1 MKLLDN
7 YVVYNDATES
17 SAPSK
22 TAIETLS
29 EALQGFSD
37 KNLDQP
43 GKNFILAIN
52 LGVLSNFVEST
63 YGEAFK
69 QLREYVINSNILTNQ
84 LDEKGYEKNSAFQH
98 VSFSD
103 YHMYNLTM
111 HGINP
116 EYVERILEKIFHMGL
131 ENPFYDAYN
140 KCKECPLSKKCPV
153 KHNYE
158 FFTNE
163 KNRKYV
169 ANTLV
174 EVIIKDKEILTT
186 REILNYIYD
195 IVVAQNFNHKKI
207 AQSLTNTQD
216 INFKL
221 FPYKASGKTQ
231 APIITELEEVVS
243 DFFRKS
249 LKLESEP
256 VQYESL
262 CDNIITEM
270 DIEDED
276 IEIFKEMIHSLFFE
290 GDNFVAKNLG
300 LYPYQTKVNNKSVD
314 RLAGFLIDVLGL
326 NGNDCNIIEQ
336 AMKNYPY
343 NVVEKLVV
351 DAIQTSKIGSTNNN
365 KSYFPVVIGVQEK
378 FKNDFYFML
387 NTGMTSLDDLS
398 NLLAVYY
405 FYYMSQACVTL
416 DNFGSGKR
424 NSPVQLYY
432 ALDWEKVSKNRKC
445 CVEGWERI
453 QSSANHMFSHAVTL
467 EILNQHK
474 FSGVMLDYISL
485 QEYIEKHPDRDEV
498 IASEIEKAEKAYTAC
513 VGDYKKFEQIPYT
526 SEKAKTDIA
535 IRHLYKCVEEQFL
548 NTDRK
553 RANQFY
559 NEKFIEFCKI
569 RWVKNRRKSG
579 LVLNLTERDIIFLTK
594 ISIKGKDKIRLI
606 DLYKEYEYR
615 GIFLDNTSKEYLQD
629 FFTKLNLIDKKSDS
643 GDAQYV
649 KRIL

>member
-1 MKLLDN
+1 MENCKLVDELNRLRKSSRDSIDGIGDFGDFKKYMHISRNVEEELIEILHKIEVSGRKSLVLLCGSAGDGKSHLLSYLKNDLKLLDN

-116 EYVERILEKIFHMGL
+116 EYVERILEKKFHMGL

-207 AQSLTNTQD
+207 AQSLTNEVSFLKEYISD
-216 INFKL
+216 ITPSLMYEYTDKSVLLNQLQKYDPL
-221 FPYKASGKTQ
+221 LVRSEQ
-231 APIITELEEVVS
+231 ADENAISYYVSSDVSEEVISAIGKETYSKVLCQASAIEKINS
-243 DFFRKS
+243 DKV
-249 LKLESEP
+249 LKAQLFNILERLKKIKCDIIQDKAYMSFLNALYYFNTGTTKKYGEI
-256 VQYESL
+256 YEVVEDAIIQW
-262 CDNIITEM
+262 CGNEEQDNICFDDSHEGIALYEHIEFEPYLDISGNVKKNDELQRFVTFITVKYENKKTGEIISL
-270 DIEDED
+270 DIDYSLYELIYKLAAGYIQTAEDRNNHAD
-276 IEIFKEMIHSLFFE
+276 FISFIQKMLRTGSADKEIFLVTD
-290 GDNFVAKNLG
+290 DNRKA
-300 LYPYQTKVNNKSVD
+300 
-314 RLAGFLIDVLGL
+314 
-326 NGNDCNIIEQ
+326 IIE
-336 AMKNYPY
+336 KT
-343 NVVEKLVV
+343 K
-351 DAIQTSKIGSTNNN
+351 
-365 KSYFPVVIGVQEK
+365 FGVYK
-378 FKNDFYFML
+378 FK
-387 NTGMTSLDDLS
+387 
-398 NLLAVYY
+398 V
-405 FYYMSQACVTL
+405 V
-416 DNFGSGKR
+416 R
-424 NSPVQLYY
+424 
-432 ALDWEKVSKNRKC
+432 
-445 CVEGWERI
+445 
-453 QSSANHMFSHAVTL
+453 
-467 EILNQHK
+467 
-474 FSGVMLDYISL
+474 
-485 QEYIEKHPDRDEV
+485 
-498 IASEIEKAEKAYTAC
+498 
-513 VGDYKKFEQIPYT
+513 
-526 SEKAKTDIA
+526 
-535 IRHLYKCVEEQFL
+535 
-548 NTDRK
+548 
-553 RANQFY
+553 
-559 NEKFIEFCKI
+559 
-569 RWVKNRRKSG
+569 
-579 LVLNLTERDIIFLTK
+579 
-594 ISIKGKDKIRLI
+594 
-606 DLYKEYEYR
+606 
-615 GIFLDNTSKEYLQD
+615 
-629 FFTKLNLIDKKSDS
+629 
-643 GDAQYV
+643 
-649 KRIL
+649 

>member
-1 MKLLDN
+1 MENCKLVDELNRLRKSSRDSIDGIGDFGDFKKYMHISRNVEEELIEILHKIEVSGRKSLVLLCGSAGDGKSHLLSYLKNDLKLLDN

-103 YHMYNLTM
+103 YHMYKLTM

-207 AQSLTNTQD
+207 AQSLTNEVSFLKEYISD
-216 INFKL
+216 ITPSLMYEYTDKSVLLNQLQKYDPL
-221 FPYKASGKTQ
+221 LVRSEQ
-231 APIITELEEVVS
+231 ADEDAISYYVSSDVSEEVISAIGKETYSKVLCQASAIEKINS
-243 DFFRKS
+243 DKV
-249 LKLESEP
+249 LKAQLFNILERLKKIKCDIIQDKAYMSFLNALYYFNTGTTKKYGEI
-256 VQYESL
+256 YEVVEDAIIQW
-262 CDNIITEM
+262 CGNEEQDNICFDDSHEGIALYEHIEFEPYLDISGNVKKNDELQRFVTFITVKYENKKTGEIISL
-270 DIEDED
+270 DIDYSLYELIYKLAAGYIQTAEDRNNHAD
-276 IEIFKEMIHSLFFE
+276 FISFIQKMLRTGSADKEIFLVTD
-290 GDNFVAKNLG
+290 DNRKA
-300 LYPYQTKVNNKSVD
+300 
-314 RLAGFLIDVLGL
+314 
-326 NGNDCNIIEQ
+326 IIE
-336 AMKNYPY
+336 KT
-343 NVVEKLVV
+343 K
-351 DAIQTSKIGSTNNN
+351 
-365 KSYFPVVIGVQEK
+365 FGVYK
-378 FKNDFYFML
+378 FK
-387 NTGMTSLDDLS
+387 
-398 NLLAVYY
+398 V
-405 FYYMSQACVTL
+405 V
-416 DNFGSGKR
+416 R
-424 NSPVQLYY
+424 
-432 ALDWEKVSKNRKC
+432 
-445 CVEGWERI
+445 
-453 QSSANHMFSHAVTL
+453 
-467 EILNQHK
+467 
-474 FSGVMLDYISL
+474 
-485 QEYIEKHPDRDEV
+485 
-498 IASEIEKAEKAYTAC
+498 
-513 VGDYKKFEQIPYT
+513 
-526 SEKAKTDIA
+526 
-535 IRHLYKCVEEQFL
+535 
-548 NTDRK
+548 
-553 RANQFY
+553 
-559 NEKFIEFCKI
+559 
-569 RWVKNRRKSG
+569 
-579 LVLNLTERDIIFLTK
+579 
-594 ISIKGKDKIRLI
+594 
-606 DLYKEYEYR
+606 
-615 GIFLDNTSKEYLQD
+615 
-629 FFTKLNLIDKKSDS
+629 
-643 GDAQYV
+643 
-649 KRIL
+649 

>member
-1 MKLLDN
+1 MENCKLVDELNRLRKSSRDSIDGIGDFGDFKKYMHISRNVEEELIEILHKIEVSGRKSLVLLCGSAGDGKSHLLSYLKNDLKLLDN

-186 REILNYIYD
+186 LEILNYIYD

-207 AQSLTNTQD
+207 AQSLTNEVSFLKEYISD
-216 INFKL
+216 ITPSLMYEYTDKSVLLNQLQKYDPL
-221 FPYKASGKTQ
+221 LVRSEQ
-231 APIITELEEVVS
+231 ADENAISYYVSSDVSEEVISAIGKETYSKVLCQASAIEKINS
-243 DFFRKS
+243 DKV
-249 LKLESEP
+249 LKAQLFNILERLKKIKCDIIQDKAYMSFLNALYYFNTGTTKKYGEI
-256 VQYESL
+256 YEVVEDAIIQW
-262 CDNIITEM
+262 CGNEEQDNICFDDSHEGIALYEHIEFEPYLDISGNVKKNDELQRFVTFITVKYENKKTGEIISL
-270 DIEDED
+270 DIDYSLYELIYKLAAGYIQTAEDRNNHAD
-276 IEIFKEMIHSLFFE
+276 FISFIQKMLRTGSADKEIFLVTD
-290 GDNFVAKNLG
+290 DNRKA
-300 LYPYQTKVNNKSVD
+300 
-314 RLAGFLIDVLGL
+314 
-326 NGNDCNIIEQ
+326 IIE
-336 AMKNYPY
+336 KT
-343 NVVEKLVV
+343 K
-351 DAIQTSKIGSTNNN
+351 
-365 KSYFPVVIGVQEK
+365 FGVYK
-378 FKNDFYFML
+378 FK
-387 NTGMTSLDDLS
+387 
-398 NLLAVYY
+398 V
-405 FYYMSQACVTL
+405 V
-416 DNFGSGKR
+416 R
-424 NSPVQLYY
+424 
-432 ALDWEKVSKNRKC
+432 
-445 CVEGWERI
+445 
-453 QSSANHMFSHAVTL
+453 
-467 EILNQHK
+467 
-474 FSGVMLDYISL
+474 
-485 QEYIEKHPDRDEV
+485 
-498 IASEIEKAEKAYTAC
+498 
-513 VGDYKKFEQIPYT
+513 
-526 SEKAKTDIA
+526 
-535 IRHLYKCVEEQFL
+535 
-548 NTDRK
+548 
-553 RANQFY
+553 
-559 NEKFIEFCKI
+559 
-569 RWVKNRRKSG
+569 
-579 LVLNLTERDIIFLTK
+579 
-594 ISIKGKDKIRLI
+594 
-606 DLYKEYEYR
+606 
-615 GIFLDNTSKEYLQD
+615 
-629 FFTKLNLIDKKSDS
+629 
-643 GDAQYV
+643 
-649 KRIL
+649 

>member
-1 MKLLDN
+1 MENCKLVDELNRLRKSSRDSIDGIGDFGDFKKYMHISRNVEEELIEILHKIEVSGRKSLVLLCGSAGDGKSHLLSYLKNDLKLLDN

-207 AQSLTNTQD
+207 AQSLTNEVSFLKEYISD
-216 INFKL
+216 ITPSLMYEYTDKSVLLNQLQKYDPL
-221 FPYKASGKTQ
+221 LVRSEQ
-231 APIITELEEVVS
+231 ADEDAISYYVSSDVSEEVISAIGKETYSKVLCQASAIEKINS
-243 DFFRKS
+243 DKV
-249 LKLESEP
+249 LKAQLFNILERLKKIKCDIIQDKAYMSFLNALYYFNTGTTKKYGEI
-256 VQYESL
+256 YEVVEDAIIQW
-262 CDNIITEM
+262 CGNEEQDNICFDDSHEGIALYEHIEFEPYLDISGNVKKNDELQRFVTFITVKYENKKTGEIISL
-270 DIEDED
+270 DIDYSLYELIYKLAAGYIQTAEDRNNHAD
-276 IEIFKEMIHSLFFE
+276 FISFIQKMLRTGSADKEIFLVTD
-290 GDNFVAKNLG
+290 DNRKA
-300 LYPYQTKVNNKSVD
+300 
-314 RLAGFLIDVLGL
+314 
-326 NGNDCNIIEQ
+326 IIE
-336 AMKNYPY
+336 KT
-343 NVVEKLVV
+343 K
-351 DAIQTSKIGSTNNN
+351 
-365 KSYFPVVIGVQEK
+365 FGVYK
-378 FKNDFYFML
+378 FK
-387 NTGMTSLDDLS
+387 
-398 NLLAVYY
+398 V
-405 FYYMSQACVTL
+405 V
-416 DNFGSGKR
+416 R
-424 NSPVQLYY
+424 
-432 ALDWEKVSKNRKC
+432 
-445 CVEGWERI
+445 
-453 QSSANHMFSHAVTL
+453 
-467 EILNQHK
+467 
-474 FSGVMLDYISL
+474 
-485 QEYIEKHPDRDEV
+485 
-498 IASEIEKAEKAYTAC
+498 
-513 VGDYKKFEQIPYT
+513 
-526 SEKAKTDIA
+526 
-535 IRHLYKCVEEQFL
+535 
-548 NTDRK
+548 
-553 RANQFY
+553 
-559 NEKFIEFCKI
+559 
-569 RWVKNRRKSG
+569 
-579 LVLNLTERDIIFLTK
+579 
-594 ISIKGKDKIRLI
+594 
-606 DLYKEYEYR
+606 
-615 GIFLDNTSKEYLQD
+615 
-629 FFTKLNLIDKKSDS
+629 
-643 GDAQYV
+643 
-649 KRIL
+649 

>member
-1 MKLLDN
+1 MENCKLVAELNRLRKSSRDSIDGIGDFGDFKKYMHISRNVEEELIEILHKIEVSGRKSLVLLCGSAGDGKSHLLSYLKNDLKLLDN

-111 HGINP
+111 YGINP

-207 AQSLTNTQD
+207 AQSLTNEVSFLKEYISD
-216 INFKL
+216 ITPSLMYEYTDKSVLLNQLQKYDPL
-221 FPYKASGKTQ
+221 LVRSEQ
-231 APIITELEEVVS
+231 ADEDAISYYVSSDVSEEVISAIGKETYSKVLCQASAIEKINS
-243 DFFRKS
+243 DKV
-249 LKLESEP
+249 LKAQLFNILERLKRIKCDIIQDKGYISFLNALYYFNTGTTKKYGEI
-256 VQYESL
+256 YEVVEDAIIQW
-262 CDNIITEM
+262 CGNAEQDNICFDDSHEGISLYENIEFEPYLDISGNVKNDDELQRFVTFITVKYENKKTGEIISL
-270 DIEDED
+270 DIDYSLYELIYKLAAGYIQTAEDRNNHAD
-276 IEIFKEMIHSLFFE
+276 FISFIQKMLRTGSADKEIFLVTD
-290 GDNFVAKNLG
+290 DNRKA
-300 LYPYQTKVNNKSVD
+300 
-314 RLAGFLIDVLGL
+314 
-326 NGNDCNIIEQ
+326 IIE
-336 AMKNYPY
+336 KT
-343 NVVEKLVV
+343 K
-351 DAIQTSKIGSTNNN
+351 
-365 KSYFPVVIGVQEK
+365 FGVYK
-378 FKNDFYFML
+378 FK
-387 NTGMTSLDDLS
+387 
-398 NLLAVYY
+398 V
-405 FYYMSQACVTL
+405 V
-416 DNFGSGKR
+416 R
-424 NSPVQLYY
+424 
-432 ALDWEKVSKNRKC
+432 
-445 CVEGWERI
+445 
-453 QSSANHMFSHAVTL
+453 
-467 EILNQHK
+467 
-474 FSGVMLDYISL
+474 
-485 QEYIEKHPDRDEV
+485 
-498 IASEIEKAEKAYTAC
+498 
-513 VGDYKKFEQIPYT
+513 
-526 SEKAKTDIA
+526 
-535 IRHLYKCVEEQFL
+535 
-548 NTDRK
+548 
-553 RANQFY
+553 
-559 NEKFIEFCKI
+559 
-569 RWVKNRRKSG
+569 
-579 LVLNLTERDIIFLTK
+579 
-594 ISIKGKDKIRLI
+594 
-606 DLYKEYEYR
+606 
-615 GIFLDNTSKEYLQD
+615 
-629 FFTKLNLIDKKSDS
+629 
-643 GDAQYV
+643 
-649 KRIL
+649 

>member
-1 MKLLDN
+1 MENCKLVDELNRLRKSSRDSIDGIGDFGDFKKYMHISRNVEEELIEILHKIEVSGRKSLVLLCGSAGDGKSHLLSYLKNDLKLLDN

-69 QLREYVINSNILTNQ
+69 KLREYVINSNILTNQ

-207 AQSLTNTQD
+207 AQSLTNEVSFLKEYISD
-216 INFKL
+216 ITPSLMYEYTDKSVLLNQLQKYDPL
-221 FPYKASGKTQ
+221 LVRSEQ
-231 APIITELEEVVS
+231 ADEDAISYYVSSDVSEEVISAIGKETYSKVLCQASAIEKINS
-243 DFFRKS
+243 DKV
-249 LKLESEP
+249 LKAQLFNILERLKKIKCDIIQDKAYMSFLNALYYFNTGTTKKYGEI
-256 VQYESL
+256 YEVVEDAIIQW
-262 CDNIITEM
+262 CGNEEQDNICFDDSHEGIALYEHIEFEPYLDISGNVKKNDELQRFVTFITVKYENKKTGEIISL
-270 DIEDED
+270 DIDYSLYELIYKLAAGYIQTAEDRNNHAD
-276 IEIFKEMIHSLFFE
+276 FISFIQKMLRTGSADKEIFLVTD
-290 GDNFVAKNLG
+290 DNRKA
-300 LYPYQTKVNNKSVD
+300 
-314 RLAGFLIDVLGL
+314 
-326 NGNDCNIIEQ
+326 IIE
-336 AMKNYPY
+336 KT
-343 NVVEKLVV
+343 K
-351 DAIQTSKIGSTNNN
+351 
-365 KSYFPVVIGVQEK
+365 FGVYK
-378 FKNDFYFML
+378 FK
-387 NTGMTSLDDLS
+387 
-398 NLLAVYY
+398 V
-405 FYYMSQACVTL
+405 V
-416 DNFGSGKR
+416 R
-424 NSPVQLYY
+424 
-432 ALDWEKVSKNRKC
+432 
-445 CVEGWERI
+445 
-453 QSSANHMFSHAVTL
+453 
-467 EILNQHK
+467 
-474 FSGVMLDYISL
+474 
-485 QEYIEKHPDRDEV
+485 
-498 IASEIEKAEKAYTAC
+498 
-513 VGDYKKFEQIPYT
+513 
-526 SEKAKTDIA
+526 
-535 IRHLYKCVEEQFL
+535 
-548 NTDRK
+548 
-553 RANQFY
+553 
-559 NEKFIEFCKI
+559 
-569 RWVKNRRKSG
+569 
-579 LVLNLTERDIIFLTK
+579 
-594 ISIKGKDKIRLI
+594 
-606 DLYKEYEYR
+606 
-615 GIFLDNTSKEYLQD
+615 
-629 FFTKLNLIDKKSDS
+629 
-643 GDAQYV
+643 
-649 KRIL
+649 

>member
-1 MKLLDN
+1 MENCKLVDELNRLRKSSRDSIDGIGDFGDFKKYMHISRNVEEELIEILHKIEVSGRKSLVLLCGSAGDGKSHLLSYLKNDLKLLDN

-207 AQSLTNTQD
+207 AQSLTNEVSFLKEYISD
-216 INFKL
+216 ITPSLMYEYTDKSVLLNQLQKYDPL
-221 FPYKASGKTQ
+221 LVRSEQ
-231 APIITELEEVVS
+231 ADEDAISYYVSSDVSEEVVS
-243 DFFRKS
+243 AIGKETYSKVLCQASAIEKINSDKV
-249 LKLESEP
+249 LKAQLFNILERLKKIKCDIIQDKAYMSFLNALYYFNTGTTKKYGEI
-256 VQYESL
+256 YEVVEDAIIQW
-262 CDNIITEM
+262 CGNEEQDNICFDDSHEGIALYEHIEFEPYLDISGNVKKNDELQRFVTFITVKYENKKTGEIISL
-270 DIEDED
+270 DIDYSLYELIYKLAAGYIQTAEDRNNHAD
-276 IEIFKEMIHSLFFE
+276 FISFIQKMLRTGSADKEIFLVTD
-290 GDNFVAKNLG
+290 DNRKA
-300 LYPYQTKVNNKSVD
+300 
-314 RLAGFLIDVLGL
+314 
-326 NGNDCNIIEQ
+326 IIE
-336 AMKNYPY
+336 KT
-343 NVVEKLVV
+343 K
-351 DAIQTSKIGSTNNN
+351 
-365 KSYFPVVIGVQEK
+365 FGVYK
-378 FKNDFYFML
+378 FK
-387 NTGMTSLDDLS
+387 
-398 NLLAVYY
+398 V
-405 FYYMSQACVTL
+405 V
-416 DNFGSGKR
+416 R
-424 NSPVQLYY
+424 
-432 ALDWEKVSKNRKC
+432 
-445 CVEGWERI
+445 
-453 QSSANHMFSHAVTL
+453 
-467 EILNQHK
+467 
-474 FSGVMLDYISL
+474 
-485 QEYIEKHPDRDEV
+485 
-498 IASEIEKAEKAYTAC
+498 
-513 VGDYKKFEQIPYT
+513 
-526 SEKAKTDIA
+526 
-535 IRHLYKCVEEQFL
+535 
-548 NTDRK
+548 
-553 RANQFY
+553 
-559 NEKFIEFCKI
+559 
-569 RWVKNRRKSG
+569 
-579 LVLNLTERDIIFLTK
+579 
-594 ISIKGKDKIRLI
+594 
-606 DLYKEYEYR
+606 
-615 GIFLDNTSKEYLQD
+615 
-629 FFTKLNLIDKKSDS
+629 
-643 GDAQYV
+643 
-649 KRIL
+649 

>member
-1 MKLLDN
+1 MENCKLVDELNRLRKSSRDSIDGIGDFGDFKKYMHILRNVEEELIEILHKIEVSGRKSLVLLCGSAGDGKSHLLSYLKNDLKLLDN

-207 AQSLTNTQD
+207 AQSLTNEVSFLKEYISD
-216 INFKL
+216 ITPSLMYEYTDKSVLLNQLQKYDPL
-221 FPYKASGKTQ
+221 LVRSEQ
-231 APIITELEEVVS
+231 ADEDAISYYVSSDVSEEVISAIGKETYSKVLCQASAIERINS
-243 DFFRKS
+243 DKV
-249 LKLESEP
+249 LKAQLFNILERLKKIKCDIIQDKAYMSFLNALYYFNTGTTKKYGEI
-256 VQYESL
+256 YEVVEDAIIQW
-262 CDNIITEM
+262 CGNEEQDNICFDDSHEGIALYEHIEFEPYLDISGNVKKNDELQRFVTFITVKYENKKTGEIISL
-270 DIEDED
+270 DIDYSLYELIYKLAAGYIQTAEDRNNHAD
-276 IEIFKEMIHSLFFE
+276 FISFIQKMLRTGSADKEIFLVTD
-290 GDNFVAKNLG
+290 DNRKA
-300 LYPYQTKVNNKSVD
+300 
-314 RLAGFLIDVLGL
+314 
-326 NGNDCNIIEQ
+326 IIE
-336 AMKNYPY
+336 KT
-343 NVVEKLVV
+343 K
-351 DAIQTSKIGSTNNN
+351 
-365 KSYFPVVIGVQEK
+365 FGVYK
-378 FKNDFYFML
+378 FK
-387 NTGMTSLDDLS
+387 
-398 NLLAVYY
+398 V
-405 FYYMSQACVTL
+405 V
-416 DNFGSGKR
+416 R
-424 NSPVQLYY
+424 
-432 ALDWEKVSKNRKC
+432 
-445 CVEGWERI
+445 
-453 QSSANHMFSHAVTL
+453 
-467 EILNQHK
+467 
-474 FSGVMLDYISL
+474 
-485 QEYIEKHPDRDEV
+485 
-498 IASEIEKAEKAYTAC
+498 
-513 VGDYKKFEQIPYT
+513 
-526 SEKAKTDIA
+526 
-535 IRHLYKCVEEQFL
+535 
-548 NTDRK
+548 
-553 RANQFY
+553 
-559 NEKFIEFCKI
+559 
-569 RWVKNRRKSG
+569 
-579 LVLNLTERDIIFLTK
+579 
-594 ISIKGKDKIRLI
+594 
-606 DLYKEYEYR
+606 
-615 GIFLDNTSKEYLQD
+615 
-629 FFTKLNLIDKKSDS
+629 
-643 GDAQYV
+643 
-649 KRIL
+649 

>member
-1 MKLLDN
+1 MENCKLVDELNRLRKSSRDSIDGIGDFGDFKKYMHISRNVEEELIEILHKIEVSGRKSLVLLCGSAGDGKSHLLSYLKNDLKLLDN

-207 AQSLTNTQD
+207 AQSLTNEVSFLKEYISD
-216 INFKL
+216 ITPSLMYEYTDKSVLLNQLQKYDPL
-221 FPYKASGKTQ
+221 LVRSEQ
-231 APIITELEEVVS
+231 ADEDAISYYVSSDVSEEVISAIGKETYSKVLCQASAIEKINS
-243 DFFRKS
+243 DKVLKAQLFNILERLKRIKCDIIQDKAYMSFLNALYYFNTGTTKKYGEIYEVVEDAIIQWCGNEEQENICFDDSHEGIALYEHIEFEPYLDISGNVKKNDELQRFVTFITVKYENKKTGEIIS
-249 LKLESEP
+249 LDIDYSLYELIYKLAAGYI
-256 VQYESL
+256 Q
-262 CDNIITEM
+262 TA
-270 DIEDED
+270 EDRNNHAD
-276 IEIFKEMIHSLFFE
+276 FISFIQKMLRTGSADKEIFLVTD
-290 GDNFVAKNLG
+290 DNRKA
-300 LYPYQTKVNNKSVD
+300 
-314 RLAGFLIDVLGL
+314 
-326 NGNDCNIIEQ
+326 IIE
-336 AMKNYPY
+336 KT
-343 NVVEKLVV
+343 K
-351 DAIQTSKIGSTNNN
+351 
-365 KSYFPVVIGVQEK
+365 FGVYK
-378 FKNDFYFML
+378 FK
-387 NTGMTSLDDLS
+387 
-398 NLLAVYY
+398 V
-405 FYYMSQACVTL
+405 V
-416 DNFGSGKR
+416 R
-424 NSPVQLYY
+424 
-432 ALDWEKVSKNRKC
+432 
-445 CVEGWERI
+445 
-453 QSSANHMFSHAVTL
+453 
-467 EILNQHK
+467 
-474 FSGVMLDYISL
+474 
-485 QEYIEKHPDRDEV
+485 
-498 IASEIEKAEKAYTAC
+498 
-513 VGDYKKFEQIPYT
+513 
-526 SEKAKTDIA
+526 
-535 IRHLYKCVEEQFL
+535 
-548 NTDRK
+548 
-553 RANQFY
+553 
-559 NEKFIEFCKI
+559 
-569 RWVKNRRKSG
+569 
-579 LVLNLTERDIIFLTK
+579 
-594 ISIKGKDKIRLI
+594 
-606 DLYKEYEYR
+606 
-615 GIFLDNTSKEYLQD
+615 
-629 FFTKLNLIDKKSDS
+629 
-643 GDAQYV
+643 
-649 KRIL
+649 

>member
-1 MKLLDN
+1 MENCKLVDELNRLRKSSRDSIDGIGDFGDFKKYMHISRNVEEELIEILHKIEVSGRKSLVLLCGSAGDGKSHLLSYLKNDLKLLDN

-207 AQSLTNTQD
+207 AQSLTNEVSFLKEYISD
-216 INFKL
+216 ITPLLMYEYTDKSVLLNQLQKYDPL
-221 FPYKASGKTQ
+221 LVRSEQ
-231 APIITELEEVVS
+231 ADEDAISYYVSSDVSEEVISAIGKETYSKVLCQASAIEKINS
-243 DFFRKS
+243 DKV
-249 LKLESEP
+249 LKAQLFNILERLKKIKCDIIQDKAYMSFLNALYYFNTGTTKKYGEI
-256 VQYESL
+256 YEVVEDAIIQW
-262 CDNIITEM
+262 CGNEEQDNICFDDSHEGIALYEHIEFEPYLDISGNVKKNDELQRFVTFITVKYENKKTGEIISL
-270 DIEDED
+270 DIDYSLYELIYKLAAGYIQTAEDRNNHAD
-276 IEIFKEMIHSLFFE
+276 FISFIQKMLRTGSADKEIFLVTD
-290 GDNFVAKNLG
+290 DNRKA
-300 LYPYQTKVNNKSVD
+300 
-314 RLAGFLIDVLGL
+314 
-326 NGNDCNIIEQ
+326 IIE
-336 AMKNYPY
+336 KT
-343 NVVEKLVV
+343 K
-351 DAIQTSKIGSTNNN
+351 
-365 KSYFPVVIGVQEK
+365 FGVYK
-378 FKNDFYFML
+378 FK
-387 NTGMTSLDDLS
+387 
-398 NLLAVYY
+398 V
-405 FYYMSQACVTL
+405 V
-416 DNFGSGKR
+416 R
-424 NSPVQLYY
+424 
-432 ALDWEKVSKNRKC
+432 
-445 CVEGWERI
+445 
-453 QSSANHMFSHAVTL
+453 
-467 EILNQHK
+467 
-474 FSGVMLDYISL
+474 
-485 QEYIEKHPDRDEV
+485 
-498 IASEIEKAEKAYTAC
+498 
-513 VGDYKKFEQIPYT
+513 
-526 SEKAKTDIA
+526 
-535 IRHLYKCVEEQFL
+535 
-548 NTDRK
+548 
-553 RANQFY
+553 
-559 NEKFIEFCKI
+559 
-569 RWVKNRRKSG
+569 
-579 LVLNLTERDIIFLTK
+579 
-594 ISIKGKDKIRLI
+594 
-606 DLYKEYEYR
+606 
-615 GIFLDNTSKEYLQD
+615 
-629 FFTKLNLIDKKSDS
+629 
-643 GDAQYV
+643 
-649 KRIL
+649 

>member
-1 MKLLDN
+1 MENCKLVDELNRLRKSSRDSIDGIGDFDDFKKYMHISRNVEEELIEILHKIEVSGRKSLVLLCGSAGDGKSHLLSYLKNDLKLLDN

-207 AQSLTNTQD
+207 AQSLTNEVSFLKEYISD
-216 INFKL
+216 ITPSLMYEYTDKSVLLNQLQKYDPL
-221 FPYKASGKTQ
+221 LVRSEQ
-231 APIITELEEVVS
+231 ADEDAISYYVSSDVSEEVISAIGKETYSKVLCQASAIEKINS
-243 DFFRKS
+243 DKV
-249 LKLESEP
+249 LKAQLFNILERLKKIKCDIIQDKAYMSFLNALYYFNTGTTKKYGEI
-256 VQYESL
+256 YEVVEDAIIQW
-262 CDNIITEM
+262 CGNEEQDNICFDDSHEGIALYEHIEFEPYLDISGNVKKNDELQRFVTFITVKYENKKTGEIISL
-270 DIEDED
+270 DIDYSLYELIYKLAAGYIQTAEDRNNHAD
-276 IEIFKEMIHSLFFE
+276 FISFIQKMLRTGSADKEIFLVTD
-290 GDNFVAKNLG
+290 DNRKA
-300 LYPYQTKVNNKSVD
+300 
-314 RLAGFLIDVLGL
+314 
-326 NGNDCNIIEQ
+326 IIE
-336 AMKNYPY
+336 KT
-343 NVVEKLVV
+343 K
-351 DAIQTSKIGSTNNN
+351 
-365 KSYFPVVIGVQEK
+365 FGVYK
-378 FKNDFYFML
+378 FK
-387 NTGMTSLDDLS
+387 
-398 NLLAVYY
+398 V
-405 FYYMSQACVTL
+405 V
-416 DNFGSGKR
+416 R
-424 NSPVQLYY
+424 
-432 ALDWEKVSKNRKC
+432 
-445 CVEGWERI
+445 
-453 QSSANHMFSHAVTL
+453 
-467 EILNQHK
+467 
-474 FSGVMLDYISL
+474 
-485 QEYIEKHPDRDEV
+485 
-498 IASEIEKAEKAYTAC
+498 
-513 VGDYKKFEQIPYT
+513 
-526 SEKAKTDIA
+526 
-535 IRHLYKCVEEQFL
+535 
-548 NTDRK
+548 
-553 RANQFY
+553 
-559 NEKFIEFCKI
+559 
-569 RWVKNRRKSG
+569 
-579 LVLNLTERDIIFLTK
+579 
-594 ISIKGKDKIRLI
+594 
-606 DLYKEYEYR
+606 
-615 GIFLDNTSKEYLQD
+615 
-629 FFTKLNLIDKKSDS
+629 
-643 GDAQYV
+643 
-649 KRIL
+649 

>member
-1 MKLLDN
+1 MENCKLVDELNRLRKSSRDSIDGIGDFGDFKKYMHISRNVEEELIEILHKIEVSGRKSLVLLCGSAGDGKSHLLSYLKNDLKLLDN

-207 AQSLTNTQD
+207 AQSLTNEVSFLKEYISD
-216 INFKL
+216 ITPSLMYEYTDKSVLLNQLQKYDPL
-221 FPYKASGKTQ
+221 LVRSEQ
-231 APIITELEEVVS
+231 ADENAISYYVSSDVSEEVISAIGKETYSKVLCQASAIEKINS
-243 DFFRKS
+243 DKV
-249 LKLESEP
+249 LKAQLFNILERLKKIKCDIIQDKAYMSFLNALYYFNTGTTKKYGEI
-256 VQYESL
+256 YEVVEDAIIQW
-262 CDNIITEM
+262 CGNEEQDNICFDDSHEGIALYEHIEFEPYLDISGNVKKNDELQRFVTFITVKYENKKTGEIISL
-270 DIEDED
+270 DIDY
-276 IEIFKEMIHSLFFE
+276 SLYE
-290 GDNFVAKNLG
+290 LIYK
-300 LYPYQTKVNNKSVD
+300 
-314 RLAGFLIDVLGL
+314 LAAG
-326 NGNDCNIIEQ
+326 
-336 AMKNYPY
+336 Y
-343 NVVEKLVV
+343 
-351 DAIQTSKIGSTNNN
+351 IQTAEDRNNHADFISFIQKI
-365 KSYFPVVIGVQEK
+365 
-378 FKNDFYFML
+378 
-387 NTGMTSLDDLS
+387 
-398 NLLAVYY
+398 
-405 FYYMSQACVTL
+405 
-416 DNFGSGKR
+416 
-424 NSPVQLYY
+424 
-432 ALDWEKVSKNRKC
+432 
-445 CVEGWERI
+445 
-453 QSSANHMFSHAVTL
+453 
-467 EILNQHK
+467 
-474 FSGVMLDYISL
+474 
-485 QEYIEKHPDRDEV
+485 
-498 IASEIEKAEKAYTAC
+498 
-513 VGDYKKFEQIPYT
+513 KKF
-526 SEKAKTDIA
+526 
-535 IRHLYKCVEEQFL
+535 F
-548 NTDRK
+548 
-553 RANQFY
+553 
-559 NEKFIEFCKI
+559 
-569 RWVKNRRKSG
+569 W
-579 LVLNLTERDIIFLTK
+579 
-594 ISIKGKDKIRLI
+594 
-606 DLYKEYEYR
+606 
-615 GIFLDNTSKEYLQD
+615 
-629 FFTKLNLIDKKSDS
+629 
-643 GDAQYV
+643 
-649 KRIL
+649 

>member
-1 MKLLDN
+1 MENCKLVDELNRLRKSSRDSIDGIGDFGDFKKYMHISRNVEEELIEILHKIEVSGRKSLVLLCGSAGDGKSHLLSYLKNDSKLLDN

-207 AQSLTNTQD
+207 AQSLTNEVSFLKEYISD
-216 INFKL
+216 ITPSLMYEYTDKSVLLNQLQKYDPL
-221 FPYKASGKTQ
+221 LVRSEQ
-231 APIITELEEVVS
+231 ADEDAISYYVSSDVSEEVISAIGKETYSKVLCQASAIEKINS
-243 DFFRKS
+243 DKV
-249 LKLESEP
+249 LKAQLFNILERLKKIKCDIIQDKAYMSFLNALYYFNTGTTKKYGEI
-256 VQYESL
+256 YEVVEDAIIQW
-262 CDNIITEM
+262 CGNEEQDNICFDDSHEGIALYEHIEFEPYLDISGNVKKNDELQRFVTFITVKYENKKTGEIISL
-270 DIEDED
+270 DIDYSLYELIYKLAAGYIQTAEDRNNHAD
-276 IEIFKEMIHSLFFE
+276 FISFIQKMLRTGSADKEIFLVTD
-290 GDNFVAKNLG
+290 DNRKA
-300 LYPYQTKVNNKSVD
+300 
-314 RLAGFLIDVLGL
+314 
-326 NGNDCNIIEQ
+326 IIE
-336 AMKNYPY
+336 KT
-343 NVVEKLVV
+343 K
-351 DAIQTSKIGSTNNN
+351 
-365 KSYFPVVIGVQEK
+365 FGVYK
-378 FKNDFYFML
+378 FK
-387 NTGMTSLDDLS
+387 
-398 NLLAVYY
+398 V
-405 FYYMSQACVTL
+405 V
-416 DNFGSGKR
+416 R
-424 NSPVQLYY
+424 
-432 ALDWEKVSKNRKC
+432 
-445 CVEGWERI
+445 
-453 QSSANHMFSHAVTL
+453 
-467 EILNQHK
+467 
-474 FSGVMLDYISL
+474 
-485 QEYIEKHPDRDEV
+485 
-498 IASEIEKAEKAYTAC
+498 
-513 VGDYKKFEQIPYT
+513 
-526 SEKAKTDIA
+526 
-535 IRHLYKCVEEQFL
+535 
-548 NTDRK
+548 
-553 RANQFY
+553 
-559 NEKFIEFCKI
+559 
-569 RWVKNRRKSG
+569 
-579 LVLNLTERDIIFLTK
+579 
-594 ISIKGKDKIRLI
+594 
-606 DLYKEYEYR
+606 
-615 GIFLDNTSKEYLQD
+615 
-629 FFTKLNLIDKKSDS
+629 
-643 GDAQYV
+643 
-649 KRIL
+649 

>member
-1 MKLLDN
+1 MENCKLVDELNRLRKSSRDSIDGIGDFGDFKKYMHILRNVEEELIEILHKIEVSGRKSLVLLCGSAGDGKSHLLSYLKNDLKLLDN

-63 YGEAFK
+63 YREAFK

-207 AQSLTNTQD
+207 AQSLTNEVSFLKEYISD
-216 INFKL
+216 ITPSLMYEYTDKSVLLNQLQKYDPL
-221 FPYKASGKTQ
+221 LVRSEQ
-231 APIITELEEVVS
+231 ADEDAISYYVSSDVSEEVISAIGKETYSKVLCQASAIEKINS
-243 DFFRKS
+243 DKV
-249 LKLESEP
+249 LKAQLFNILERLKKIKCDIIQDKAYMSFLNALYYFNTGTTKKYGEI
-256 VQYESL
+256 YEVVEDAIIQW
-262 CDNIITEM
+262 CGNEEQDNICFDDSHEGIALYEHIEFEPYLDISGNVKKNDELQRFVTFITVKYENKKTGEIISL
-270 DIEDED
+270 DIDYSLYELIYKLAAGYIQTAEDRNNHAD
-276 IEIFKEMIHSLFFE
+276 FISFIQKMLRTGSADKEIFLVTD
-290 GDNFVAKNLG
+290 DNRKA
-300 LYPYQTKVNNKSVD
+300 
-314 RLAGFLIDVLGL
+314 
-326 NGNDCNIIEQ
+326 IIE
-336 AMKNYPY
+336 KT
-343 NVVEKLVV
+343 K
-351 DAIQTSKIGSTNNN
+351 
-365 KSYFPVVIGVQEK
+365 FGVYK
-378 FKNDFYFML
+378 FK
-387 NTGMTSLDDLS
+387 
-398 NLLAVYY
+398 V
-405 FYYMSQACVTL
+405 V
-416 DNFGSGKR
+416 R
-424 NSPVQLYY
+424 
-432 ALDWEKVSKNRKC
+432 
-445 CVEGWERI
+445 
-453 QSSANHMFSHAVTL
+453 
-467 EILNQHK
+467 
-474 FSGVMLDYISL
+474 
-485 QEYIEKHPDRDEV
+485 
-498 IASEIEKAEKAYTAC
+498 
-513 VGDYKKFEQIPYT
+513 
-526 SEKAKTDIA
+526 
-535 IRHLYKCVEEQFL
+535 
-548 NTDRK
+548 
-553 RANQFY
+553 
-559 NEKFIEFCKI
+559 
-569 RWVKNRRKSG
+569 
-579 LVLNLTERDIIFLTK
+579 
-594 ISIKGKDKIRLI
+594 
-606 DLYKEYEYR
+606 
-615 GIFLDNTSKEYLQD
+615 
-629 FFTKLNLIDKKSDS
+629 
-643 GDAQYV
+643 
-649 KRIL
+649 

>member
-1 MKLLDN
+1 MENCKLVDELNRLRKSSRDSIDGIGDFGDFKKYMHISRNVEEELIEILHKIEVSGRKNLVLLCGSAGDGKSHLLSYLKNDLKLLDN

-207 AQSLTNTQD
+207 AQSLTNEVSFLKEYISD
-216 INFKL
+216 ITPSLMYEYTDKSVLLNQLQKYDPL
-221 FPYKASGKTQ
+221 LVRSEQ
-231 APIITELEEVVS
+231 ADEDAISYYVSSDVSEEVISAIGKETYSKVLCQASAIEKINS
-243 DFFRKS
+243 DKV
-249 LKLESEP
+249 LKAQLFNILERLKKIKCDIIQDKAYMSFLNALYYFNTGTTKKYGEI
-256 VQYESL
+256 YEVVEDAIIQW
-262 CDNIITEM
+262 CGNEEQDNICFDDSHEGIALYEHIEFEPYLDISGNVKKNDELQRFVTFITVKYENKKTGEIISL
-270 DIEDED
+270 DIDYSLYELIYKLAAGYIQTAEDRNNHAD
-276 IEIFKEMIHSLFFE
+276 FISFIQKMLRTGSADKEIFLVTD
-290 GDNFVAKNLG
+290 DNRKA
-300 LYPYQTKVNNKSVD
+300 
-314 RLAGFLIDVLGL
+314 
-326 NGNDCNIIEQ
+326 IIE
-336 AMKNYPY
+336 KT
-343 NVVEKLVV
+343 K
-351 DAIQTSKIGSTNNN
+351 
-365 KSYFPVVIGVQEK
+365 FGVYK
-378 FKNDFYFML
+378 FK
-387 NTGMTSLDDLS
+387 
-398 NLLAVYY
+398 V
-405 FYYMSQACVTL
+405 V
-416 DNFGSGKR
+416 R
-424 NSPVQLYY
+424 
-432 ALDWEKVSKNRKC
+432 
-445 CVEGWERI
+445 
-453 QSSANHMFSHAVTL
+453 
-467 EILNQHK
+467 
-474 FSGVMLDYISL
+474 
-485 QEYIEKHPDRDEV
+485 
-498 IASEIEKAEKAYTAC
+498 
-513 VGDYKKFEQIPYT
+513 
-526 SEKAKTDIA
+526 
-535 IRHLYKCVEEQFL
+535 
-548 NTDRK
+548 
-553 RANQFY
+553 
-559 NEKFIEFCKI
+559 
-569 RWVKNRRKSG
+569 
-579 LVLNLTERDIIFLTK
+579 
-594 ISIKGKDKIRLI
+594 
-606 DLYKEYEYR
+606 
-615 GIFLDNTSKEYLQD
+615 
-629 FFTKLNLIDKKSDS
+629 
-643 GDAQYV
+643 
-649 KRIL
+649 

>member
-1 MKLLDN
+1 MENCKLVDELNRLRKSSRDSIDGIGDFGDFKKYMHISRNVEEELIEILHKIEVSGRKSLVLLCGSAGDGKSHLLSYLKNDLKLLDN

-207 AQSLTNTQD
+207 AQSLTNEVSFLKEYISD
-216 INFKL
+216 ITPSLMYEYTDKSVLLNQLQKYDPL
-221 FPYKASGKTQ
+221 LVRSEQ
-231 APIITELEEVVS
+231 ADEDAISYYVSSDVSEEVISAIGKETYSKVLCQASAIEKINS
-243 DFFRKS
+243 DKV
-249 LKLESEP
+249 LKAQLFNILERLKKIKCDIIQDKAYMSFLNALYYFNTGTTKKYGEI
-256 VQYESL
+256 YEVVEDAIIQW
-262 CDNIITEM
+262 CGNEEQDNICFDDSHEGIALYEHIEFEPYLDISGNVKKNDELQRFVTFITVKYENKKTGEIISL
-270 DIEDED
+270 DIDYSLYELIYKLAAVYFQTAEDRNNHAD
-276 IEIFKEMIHSLFFE
+276 FISFIQKMLRTGSADKEIFLVTD
-290 GDNFVAKNLG
+290 DNRKA
-300 LYPYQTKVNNKSVD
+300 
-314 RLAGFLIDVLGL
+314 
-326 NGNDCNIIEQ
+326 IIE
-336 AMKNYPY
+336 KT
-343 NVVEKLVV
+343 K
-351 DAIQTSKIGSTNNN
+351 
-365 KSYFPVVIGVQEK
+365 FGVYK
-378 FKNDFYFML
+378 FK
-387 NTGMTSLDDLS
+387 
-398 NLLAVYY
+398 V
-405 FYYMSQACVTL
+405 V
-416 DNFGSGKR
+416 R
-424 NSPVQLYY
+424 
-432 ALDWEKVSKNRKC
+432 
-445 CVEGWERI
+445 
-453 QSSANHMFSHAVTL
+453 
-467 EILNQHK
+467 
-474 FSGVMLDYISL
+474 
-485 QEYIEKHPDRDEV
+485 
-498 IASEIEKAEKAYTAC
+498 
-513 VGDYKKFEQIPYT
+513 
-526 SEKAKTDIA
+526 
-535 IRHLYKCVEEQFL
+535 
-548 NTDRK
+548 
-553 RANQFY
+553 
-559 NEKFIEFCKI
+559 
-569 RWVKNRRKSG
+569 
-579 LVLNLTERDIIFLTK
+579 
-594 ISIKGKDKIRLI
+594 
-606 DLYKEYEYR
+606 
-615 GIFLDNTSKEYLQD
+615 
-629 FFTKLNLIDKKSDS
+629 
-643 GDAQYV
+643 
-649 KRIL
+649 

>member
-1 MKLLDN
+1 MENCKLVDELNRLRKSSRDSIDGIGDFGDFKKYMHISRNVEEELIEILHKIEVSGRKSLVLLCGSAGDGKSHLLSYLKNDLKLLDN

-186 REILNYIYD
+186 REFLNYIYD

-207 AQSLTNTQD
+207 AQSLTNEVSFLKEYISD
-216 INFKL
+216 ITPSLMYEYTDKSVLLNQLQKYDPL
-221 FPYKASGKTQ
+221 LVRSEQ
-231 APIITELEEVVS
+231 ADEDAISYYVSSDVSEEVISAIGKETYSKVLCQASAIEKINS
-243 DFFRKS
+243 DKV
-249 LKLESEP
+249 LKAQLFNILERLKKIKCDIIQDKAYMSFLNALYYFNTGTTKKYGEI
-256 VQYESL
+256 YEVVEDAIIQW
-262 CDNIITEM
+262 CGNEEQDNICFDDSHEGIALYEHIEFEPYLDISGNVKKNDELQRFVTFITVKYENKKTGEIISL
-270 DIEDED
+270 DIDYSLYELIYKLAAGYIQTAEDRNNHAD
-276 IEIFKEMIHSLFFE
+276 FISFIQKMLRTGSADKEIFLVTD
-290 GDNFVAKNLG
+290 DNRKA
-300 LYPYQTKVNNKSVD
+300 
-314 RLAGFLIDVLGL
+314 
-326 NGNDCNIIEQ
+326 IIE
-336 AMKNYPY
+336 KT
-343 NVVEKLVV
+343 K
-351 DAIQTSKIGSTNNN
+351 
-365 KSYFPVVIGVQEK
+365 FGVYK
-378 FKNDFYFML
+378 FK
-387 NTGMTSLDDLS
+387 
-398 NLLAVYY
+398 V
-405 FYYMSQACVTL
+405 V
-416 DNFGSGKR
+416 R
-424 NSPVQLYY
+424 
-432 ALDWEKVSKNRKC
+432 
-445 CVEGWERI
+445 
-453 QSSANHMFSHAVTL
+453 
-467 EILNQHK
+467 
-474 FSGVMLDYISL
+474 
-485 QEYIEKHPDRDEV
+485 
-498 IASEIEKAEKAYTAC
+498 
-513 VGDYKKFEQIPYT
+513 
-526 SEKAKTDIA
+526 
-535 IRHLYKCVEEQFL
+535 
-548 NTDRK
+548 
-553 RANQFY
+553 
-559 NEKFIEFCKI
+559 
-569 RWVKNRRKSG
+569 
-579 LVLNLTERDIIFLTK
+579 
-594 ISIKGKDKIRLI
+594 
-606 DLYKEYEYR
+606 
-615 GIFLDNTSKEYLQD
+615 
-629 FFTKLNLIDKKSDS
+629 
-643 GDAQYV
+643 
-649 KRIL
+649 

>member
-1 MKLLDN
+1 MENCKLVDELNRLRKSSRDSIDGIGDFGDFKKYMHISRNVEEELIEILHKIEVSGRKSLVLLCGSAGDGKSHLLSYLKNDLKLLDN

-43 GKNFILAIN
+43 GKNIILAIN

-207 AQSLTNTQD
+207 AQSLTNEVSFLKEYISD
-216 INFKL
+216 ITPSLMYEYTDKSVLLNQLQKYDPL
-221 FPYKASGKTQ
+221 LVRSEQ
-231 APIITELEEVVS
+231 ADEDAISYYVSSDVSEEVISAIGKETYSKVLCQASAIEKINS
-243 DFFRKS
+243 DKV
-249 LKLESEP
+249 LKAQLFNMLERLKRIKCDIIQDKAYMSFLNALYYFNTGTTKKYGEI
-256 VQYESL
+256 YEVVEDAIIQW
-262 CDNIITEM
+262 CGNEEQDNICFDDSHEGIALYENIEFEPYLDISGNVKKDDELQRFVTFITVKYENKKTGEIISL
-270 DIEDED
+270 DIDYSLYELIHKLAAGYIQTAEDRNNHAD
-276 IEIFKEMIHSLFFE
+276 FISFIQKMLRTGSADKEIFLVTD
-290 GDNFVAKNLG
+290 DNRKA
-300 LYPYQTKVNNKSVD
+300 
-314 RLAGFLIDVLGL
+314 
-326 NGNDCNIIEQ
+326 IIE
-336 AMKNYPY
+336 KT
-343 NVVEKLVV
+343 K
-351 DAIQTSKIGSTNNN
+351 
-365 KSYFPVVIGVQEK
+365 FGVYK
-378 FKNDFYFML
+378 FK
-387 NTGMTSLDDLS
+387 
-398 NLLAVYY
+398 V
-405 FYYMSQACVTL
+405 V
-416 DNFGSGKR
+416 R
-424 NSPVQLYY
+424 
-432 ALDWEKVSKNRKC
+432 
-445 CVEGWERI
+445 
-453 QSSANHMFSHAVTL
+453 
-467 EILNQHK
+467 
-474 FSGVMLDYISL
+474 
-485 QEYIEKHPDRDEV
+485 
-498 IASEIEKAEKAYTAC
+498 
-513 VGDYKKFEQIPYT
+513 
-526 SEKAKTDIA
+526 
-535 IRHLYKCVEEQFL
+535 
-548 NTDRK
+548 
-553 RANQFY
+553 
-559 NEKFIEFCKI
+559 
-569 RWVKNRRKSG
+569 
-579 LVLNLTERDIIFLTK
+579 
-594 ISIKGKDKIRLI
+594 
-606 DLYKEYEYR
+606 
-615 GIFLDNTSKEYLQD
+615 
-629 FFTKLNLIDKKSDS
+629 
-643 GDAQYV
+643 
-649 KRIL
+649 

>member
-1 MKLLDN
+1 MENCKLVDELNRLRKSSRDSIDGIGDFGDFKKYMHISRNVEEELIEILHKIEASGRKSLVLLCGSAGDGKSHLLSYLKNDLKLLDN

-207 AQSLTNTQD
+207 AQSLTNEVSFLKEYISD
-216 INFKL
+216 ITPSLMYEYTDKSVLLNQLQKYDPL
-221 FPYKASGKTQ
+221 LVRSEQ
-231 APIITELEEVVS
+231 ADEDAISYYVSSDVSEEVISAIGKETYSKVLCQASAIEKINS
-243 DFFRKS
+243 DKV
-249 LKLESEP
+249 LKAQLFNILERLKKIKCDIIQDKAYMSFLNALYYFNTGTTKKYGEI
-256 VQYESL
+256 YEVVEDAIIQW
-262 CDNIITEM
+262 CGNEEQDNICFDDSHEGIALYEHIEFEPYLDISGNVKKNDELQRFVTFITVKYENKKTGEIISL
-270 DIEDED
+270 DIDYSLYELIYKLAAGYIQTAEDRNNHAD
-276 IEIFKEMIHSLFFE
+276 FISFIQKMLRTGSADKEIFLVTD
-290 GDNFVAKNLG
+290 DNRKA
-300 LYPYQTKVNNKSVD
+300 
-314 RLAGFLIDVLGL
+314 
-326 NGNDCNIIEQ
+326 IIE
-336 AMKNYPY
+336 KT
-343 NVVEKLVV
+343 K
-351 DAIQTSKIGSTNNN
+351 
-365 KSYFPVVIGVQEK
+365 FGVYK
-378 FKNDFYFML
+378 FK
-387 NTGMTSLDDLS
+387 
-398 NLLAVYY
+398 V
-405 FYYMSQACVTL
+405 V
-416 DNFGSGKR
+416 R
-424 NSPVQLYY
+424 
-432 ALDWEKVSKNRKC
+432 
-445 CVEGWERI
+445 
-453 QSSANHMFSHAVTL
+453 
-467 EILNQHK
+467 
-474 FSGVMLDYISL
+474 
-485 QEYIEKHPDRDEV
+485 
-498 IASEIEKAEKAYTAC
+498 
-513 VGDYKKFEQIPYT
+513 
-526 SEKAKTDIA
+526 
-535 IRHLYKCVEEQFL
+535 
-548 NTDRK
+548 
-553 RANQFY
+553 
-559 NEKFIEFCKI
+559 
-569 RWVKNRRKSG
+569 
-579 LVLNLTERDIIFLTK
+579 
-594 ISIKGKDKIRLI
+594 
-606 DLYKEYEYR
+606 
-615 GIFLDNTSKEYLQD
+615 
-629 FFTKLNLIDKKSDS
+629 
-643 GDAQYV
+643 
-649 KRIL
+649 